1 MLQNVYFDNRT
12 SHFCLVPSVS
22 ANWLIDNG
30 TIRLTLWKIREGKN
44 LKIMT
49 TFPSGLLFHTE
60 GFFKRISI
68 QFILIQN
75 KRKPTGSS
83 AAAVN
88 VCGCIWVEGG
98 IQFYIHLR
106 PDTWWNILSQSP
118 EYPLLSPCQISAS
131 DGYFKKSM
139 SSLRNSKF
147 PVQKNYHNSLI
158 NMTIFIKLSNPCC
171 GTLFAVGTSENF
183 AF

>member
-1 MLQNVYFDNRT
+1 MDCCKMSISIIEVVTFVWCPLSLLT
-12 SHFCLVPSVS
+12 G
-22 ANWLIDNG
+22 WLIMELSG
-30 TIRLTLWKIREGKN
+30 WHCGKSERGKIWKWWQ
-44 LKIMT
+44 
-49 TFPSGLLFHTE
+49 LFHQDYY
-60 GFFKRISI
+60 FIQRVFKRISI

-75 KRKPTGSS
+75 KRKPPGSS

-131 DGYFKKSM
+131 DGYYKKH
-139 SSLRNSKF
+139 
-147 PVQKNYHNSLI
+147 V
-158 NMTIFIKLSNPCC
+158 
-171 GTLFAVGTSENF
+171 
-183 AF
+183 